1 MRLGRHQ
8 INDQR
13 WRRPL
18 ALPENQR
25 KCLLEVGTTV
35 EIDTDNAC
43 SLGLHFRWLDGSPES
58 YILKWLDTWREGLL
72 PEANKIGASTPYD
85 FEGRNLT
92 AYGGLL
98 PVATMLEKLEGH
110 CLPCRGPSQSLL

>member
-25 KCLLEVGTTV
+25 KCLLEVGTTL

-58 YILKWLDTWREGLL
+58 YILKWLDTTLHRLKPRQAGV
-72 PEANKIGASTPYD
+72 PERRRRFSRPPKAS
-85 FEGRNLT
+85 
-92 AYGGLL
+92 
-98 PVATMLEKLEGH
+98 
-110 CLPCRGPSQSLL
+110 GPA

>member
-58 YILKWLDTWREGLL
+58 YILKWLDTRSLQKQARESAYLMTEPRLKNGV
-72 PEANKIGASTPYD
+72 GAA
-85 FEGRNLT
+85 GRRL
-92 AYGGLL
+92 
-98 PVATMLEKLEGH
+98 
-110 CLPCRGPSQSLL
+110 

>member
-35 EIDTDNAC
+35 EIDTDNAR

-58 YILKWLDTWREGLL
+58 YILKWFDTEARRKKLDYGPRRILN
-72 PEANKIGASTPYD
+72 AN
-85 FEGRNLT
+85 R
-92 AYGGLL
+92 
-98 PVATMLEKLEGH
+98 
-110 CLPCRGPSQSLL
+110 QSISKSRLAARSEVISALS